1 METYNQISVYEIS
14 VTWHYLNHF
23 SVIQMILAFSQQLD
37 TVGDIVM
44 NSKSLNLIYLLYNKS
59 NLSKIKILLILKW

>member
-1 METYNQISVYEIS
+1 
-14 VTWHYLNHF
+14 
-23 SVIQMILAFSQQLD
+23 MILAFSQQLD